1 MTKKKKQTKKREH
14 PLFDYSYEDEVTF
27 ECPVRG
33 TVTQKVLVKR
43 YKSKYQ
49 ERRERMYGGDDELE
63 QLLGDEGFSIDEEES
78 GEDVE

>member
-1 MTKKKKQTKKREH
+1 MEKKKRKKREH

-49 ERRERMYGGDDELE
+49 ERRERMYGGGDGIDQLLDDEL
-63 QLLGDEGFSIDEEES
+63 SVYEEEELES
-78 GEDVE
+78 EE